1 MGKECCLIIL
11 FIISIITVHLVSWV
25 GSVLHSVPNG
35 GESSYAV
42 FTFRENQNKS
52 MSTNI
57 LMNILI
63 PNVSLIFLHLF
74 FYKYLNFEYYDEL
87 ILYVYFYYVY
97 RLILICVILNRREL
111 FSIKYE
117 VTNFVLGIIVAHF
130 LTKCI
135 LINDYSVAL
144 KAPVRKTG
152 NQ

>member
-25 GSVLHSVPNG
+25 GSVLHSV
-35 GESSYAV
+35 
-42 FTFRENQNKS
+42 FTFREDQNKS

-97 RLILICVILNRREL
+97 RLILICVILNRRES

-130 LTKCI
+130 LTKYI
-135 LINDYSVAL
+135 LINPEQVL
-144 KAPVRKTG
+144 
-152 NQ
+152 